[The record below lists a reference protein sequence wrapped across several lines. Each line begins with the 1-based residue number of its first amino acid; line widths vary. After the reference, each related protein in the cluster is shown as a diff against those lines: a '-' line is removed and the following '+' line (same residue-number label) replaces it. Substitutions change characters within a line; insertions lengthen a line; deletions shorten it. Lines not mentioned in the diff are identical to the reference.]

1 MFDKDMQK
9 LYVYTKYLSK
19 LLPKNNSEKVN
30 LDDELLLEYYKL
42 QKTAEG
48 KITLQK
54 EEGVVSPVSGAGG
67 AGKDKEKDTL
77 SEIIDKF
84 NKKFGTAFTE
94 QDKVLAQL
102 KSDMMK
108 NEQMA
113 NSAKSGDKTAFR
125 TLYEKEFN
133 DIAINRYEENDNFFR
148 SLFENADK
156 LKFIKELLLADLY
169 NELRKKQDK

>member
-1 MFDKDMQK
+1 M
-9 LYVYTKYLSK
+9 
-19 LLPKNNSEKVN
+19 
-30 LDDELLLEYYKL
+30 LLEYYKL
-42 QKTAEG
+42 QKTADG
-48 KITLQK
+48 KITLQN
-54 EEGVVSPVSGAGG
+54 EEGIVAPVSGSGG
-67 AGKDKEKDTL
+67 SGKDKEKDAL

-125 TLYEKEFN
+125 TLYEKYFN
-133 DIAINRYEENDNFFR
+133 DIAITRYEENDNFFR
-148 SLFENADK
+148 GLFENEDK

-169 NELRKKQDK
+169 NELRKKKD

>member
-1 MFDKDMQK
+1 MFDKDIQK

-42 QKTAEG
+42 QKTADG
-48 KITLQK
+48 KITLQ
-54 EEGVVSPVSGAGG
+54 EQEGVVAPVSGAGST
-67 AGKDKEKDTL
+67 GKDKEKDAL
-77 SEIIDKF
+77 SEIIEKF

-133 DIAINRYEENDNFFR
+133 DIAINRYEENDNFFK

-169 NELRKKQDK
+169 NELRKKKD

>member
-1 MFDKDMQK
+1 MCNWKKKGDCIMKFLEILQK
-9 LYVYTKYLSK
+9 LDIQILT
-19 LLPKNNSEKVN
+19 N
-30 LDDELLLEYYKL
+30 DALLLEYYKL
-42 QKTAEG
+42 QKTADG
-48 KITLQK
+48 KITLQE
-54 EEGVVSPVSGAGG
+54 EEGIVAPVAGAGS
-67 AGKDKEKDTL
+67 AGKDKEKDAL

-125 TLYEKEFN
+125 TLYKKQFN

-148 SLFENADK
+148 DLFENADK

-169 NELRKKQDK
+169 NELRNKKD